1 MPELSTELK
10 NSYARLHRQH
20 SAQISRLAQE
30 IAELKA
36 LLAGVGGRPPTVQEE
51 IDAIEGRRIEST
63 ISAEVTFTLDND
75 GDVGTPLRFEV
86 SQDGPFVMTHY
97 PLAVWRPTAPDDA
110 NNFGR
115 WRPVNSAQL
124 PTQQV
129 TTNFVDL
136 MYQLFDA
143 GPARYLTT
151 GPRILMS
158 RFDNIV
164 PCPIPT
170 LFSSSSVVRFEPTYT
185 AILFEASDDDPAPTQ
200 GTLHVDLIGY
210 KIVNL

>member
-1 MPELSTELK
+1 MKAISPRQADAF
-10 NSYARLHRQH
+10 ARAIRVMATRQE
-20 SAQISRLAQE
+20 RMERE
-30 IAELKA
+30 IAELKSM
-36 LLAGVGGRPPTVQEE
+36 LASAGARPPTVQEE
-51 IDAIEGRRIEST
+51 IDSIDGRRIEST
-63 ISAEVTFTLDND
+63 ISAEVAFTIDND
-75 GDVGTPLRFEV
+75 GDVGVPLRFEV
-86 SQDGPFVMTHY
+86 AQDGPFVMTHY
-97 PLAVWRPTAPDDA
+97 PLCVWRPSTPDNA
-110 NNFGR
+110 ANFGR

-136 MYQLFDA
+136 MYELFDA

-151 GPRILMS
+151 GPRVLMS

-170 LFSSSSVVRFEPTYT
+170 LFSPSSVVRFEPTYT
-185 AILFEASDDDPAPTQ
+185 AILFEADGDDPAPTQ
-200 GTLHVDLIGY
+200 GILHVDMIGY